1 MLQSTRRER
10 AIEGYCKVLQ
20 ENREAR
26 QEGSG
31 QQIMGIV
38 THLRQTDKLALERRG
53 SGQRNGLHR
62 FRRKGHH
69 YLSIKVR

>member
-1 MLQSTRRER
+1 MLQLARRER
-10 AIEGYCKVLQ
+10 IIEGYCKVLQ

-38 THLRQTDKLALERRG
+38 AHLRQTDKLALERRG

-69 YLSIKVR
+69 YLSTKIR